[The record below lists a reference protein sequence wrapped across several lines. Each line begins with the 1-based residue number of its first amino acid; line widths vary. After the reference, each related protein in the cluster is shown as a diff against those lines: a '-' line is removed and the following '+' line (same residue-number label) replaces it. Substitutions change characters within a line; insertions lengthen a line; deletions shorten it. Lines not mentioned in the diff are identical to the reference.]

1 MEKINPSYNTQEVSK
16 GEPLKMNTKVVRYFP
31 KEMLKLHFLPI
42 LVYVQSE
49 APDIVTGR
57 LERQKTVSL
66 QVGNPMHLPPWSF
79 TK

>member
-1 MEKINPSYNTQEVSK
+1 
-16 GEPLKMNTKVVRYFP
+16 MNTKVVRYFP

-42 LVYVQSE
+42 LVYVVQSE

-66 QVGNPMHLPPWSF
+66 QVGNPVYLPPWSF
-79 TK
+79 TE